1 MSKFEVPNGKVI
13 KSLGKSFYIIKLSQ
27 FLIINNILVTSYI
40 GGFVSR
46 KLRNCGFRLFT
57 TVLLFAILS
66 SCNST
71 FVPKPKGYFKI
82 DFPQKQYQLFDQPG
96 YPYTFEYP
104 VYANVVKD
112 SLFLGGSAENPWWIN
127 INFPRFNG
135 RIYVSYKQIG
145 KNKLDKLIN
154 DAYTL
159 TNKHSSKAYSIEDS
173 LIVTPNRVHGIFFK
187 VGGDVATANQFFLT
201 DSTKHFL
208 RGALYFDATPN
219 EDSLAT
225 VNKFLIDD
233 MRHLINTF
241 KWK

>member
-1 MSKFEVPNGKVI
+1 MSKFEITVGNMVI
-13 KSLGKSFYIIKLSQ
+13 KSLDKQNFGFTLSATIFIYI
-27 FLIINNILVTSYI
+27 
-40 GGFVSR
+40 
-46 KLRNCGFRLFT
+46 
-57 TVLLFAILS
+57 LLFAVS

-82 DFPQKQYQLFDQPG
+82 DFPQKKYQLFNQPG

-104 VYANVVKD
+104 VYADVAKD
-112 SLFLGGSAENPWWIN
+112 SMFLGSSAENPWWIN

-135 RIYVSYKQIG
+135 RIYVSYKEIG

-159 TNKHSSKAYSIEDS
+159 TSKHSSKAYSIEDS
-173 LIVTPNRVHGIFFK
+173 LMFTPNRVHGIFFK

-225 VNKFLIDD
+225 VNKFLIED
-233 MRHLINTF
+233 MHHLINTF